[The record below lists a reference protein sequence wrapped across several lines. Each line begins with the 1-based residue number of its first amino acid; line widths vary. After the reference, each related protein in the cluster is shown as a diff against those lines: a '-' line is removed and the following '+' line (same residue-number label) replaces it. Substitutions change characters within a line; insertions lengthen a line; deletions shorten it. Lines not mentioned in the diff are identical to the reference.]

1 MNTKDIIKKLENIK
15 KNMPDL
21 IIKKIKVSLFN
32 YVYIISNES
41 VSSSDRVNNFIL
53 KYFSNKSLVNNK
65 ILTSLKKEIEE
76 DVYTIQDLDNYY
88 CNLRL

>member
-65 ILTSLKKEIEE
+65 ILTSLK
-76 DVYTIQDLDNYY
+76 
-88 CNLRL
+88 